1 MEKYIIW
8 DKKHITGPAW
18 VFFNT
23 KWELLC
29 VIEREGEKQNKSWKR
44 AGQLFVPA
52 WKKRAHE
59 KMEETMIRE
68 LWEETWI
75 KKELNIISEL
85 SLESKWLLSLH
96 TNDVNIDI
104 EVFTSMKEF
113 DPQIL
118 EKCNKFFEYE
128 IIQRTFINIREI
140 LEFDIDKIRPWL
152 YEILYLFYGCGEIQN
167 AIKLENGQYSKK
179 EMKRIEKIKQEI
191 YDLL

>member
-1 MEKYIIW
+1 MEKYSRE

-23 KWELLC
+23 KGELLC
-29 VIEREGEKQNKSWKR
+29 IIEREGEKQNKNWKR
-44 AGQLFVPA
+44 AGQLFIPA
-52 WKKRAHE
+52 WKKRMHE
-59 KMEETMIRE
+59 TMQEAMIRE

-75 KKELNIISEL
+75 KKESNSINEAN
-85 SLESKWLLSLH
+85 LESKWMIYLD
-96 TNDVNIDI
+96 TNDVKIDI
-104 EVFTSMKEF
+104 EVFSSTKEL

-118 EKCNKFFEYE
+118 EKHNNFFEYE

-152 YEILYLFYGCGEIQN
+152 YEILYLFYGYGRTQN

-179 EMKRIEKIKQEI
+179 EMKRIEKIKQEL